1 MKKNPVIR
9 SRSRKVYL
17 RHPEVADFDELL
29 IRYRGSRELFR
40 GLASAHFDGSAF
52 DRLLQT
58 ANSDTNKTLL
68 ICSVATTEIVGQL
81 SLSQI
86 FYRGFQNAYLGYH
99 LFGGFTGH
107 GYMTEA
113 VGLVLGYAFD
123 NVKLHRI
130 EANVQPHNQP
140 SIAVLRRNGFAKE
153 GFSRRYLKIN
163 GRWRDHERWA
173 IIVEDW
179 RKNKSNVGSRRKN

>member
-1 MKKNPVIR
+1 MIR

-40 GLASAHFDGSAF
+40 GLASAHFDGAAF
-52 DRLLQT
+52 ERLLQT

-99 LFGGFTGH
+99 LFGGFTDH

-123 NVKLHRI
+123 NLKLHRI
-130 EANVQPHNQP
+130 EANVQPHNRP

>member
-1 MKKNPVIR
+1 VIR

-52 DRLLQT
+52 EHLLQT

-113 VGLVLGYAFD
+113 VGVVLGYAFD

>member
-1 MKKNPVIR
+1 
-9 SRSRKVYL
+9 
-17 RHPEVADFDELL
+17 
-29 IRYRGSRELFR
+29 
-40 GLASAHFDGSAF
+40 
-52 DRLLQT
+52 
-58 ANSDTNKTLL
+58 
-68 ICSVATTEIVGQL
+68 
-81 SLSQI
+81 
-86 FYRGFQNAYLGYH
+86 
-99 LFGGFTGH
+99 
-107 GYMTEA
+107 MTEA
-113 VGLVLGYAFD
+113 VSLVLGYAFD
-123 NVKLHRI
+123 NLKLHRI